1 VKKVNGTNYKD
12 NHIMITALKLLSTAL
27 SVKDLA
33 VMKQAKEKADVLI
46 PHMDTT
52 IVPPAPQP
60 QPAPRPVFQPTPFK
74 KHW

>member
-1 VKKVNGTNYKD
+1 
-12 NHIMITALKLLSTAL
+12 MIAALKLLSTAL

-33 VMKQAKEKADVLI
+33 AMKQAKEKAEVLI

-60 QPAPRPVFQPTPFK
+60 APKPVFQPTPFK